1 MATYSINLHDGSLD
15 KPPDVIV
22 GIDLGTTNSLV
33 AYMRQGQPLC
43 VRGADGQHTL
53 VPSVVHFAPDGS
65 ILVGDAAKEKLL
77 VDPAHT
83 IYSVKRLMGKSY
95 RDVQGAEGFFGYQ
108 ILSDDTDSLV
118 KIRVRDRFYTPIE
131 LSALIL
137 RELKMR
143 VETELNAPV
152 TRAVI
157 TVPAYFNDNQRQA
170 TRDAGRLAGLD
181 VLRIINEPTAA
192 ALAYG
197 IGGSALAFREEGSP
211 PLPPREGGEYI
222 PPGNA
227 GDDKANSNISVNA
240 ASSHDIK
247 EDISIPPPL
256 RGGQGGPTAE
266 LVAVYDLGG
275 GTFDLSI
282 LRIHDGIFE
291 LLATNGDTFLGGD
304 DFDRAIIDHW
314 LQQLGLSTAQ
324 VDADKTLGQTI
335 RLLAES
341 AKKRLSTTDN
351 FESELHGQ
359 KVQLSKTEFERLIQP
374 FVQRTLDCCRLAL
387 RDAGLAVE
395 QLEKVVMVGGS
406 TQVPAVK
413 AAVAALFGRPVYDQ
427 VNPYEVVALGAAIQA
442 DVLAGN
448 QQDVLLLDVT
458 PLSLGIETVGGLIDV
473 IIPRNSKVPTKAA
486 RQYTTSVD
494 GQKNLKIAVFQGERD
509 LVAHNRKLG
518 EFILRDIPPM
528 PAGLPKIDIQFIL
541 NADGILTVRARELR
555 SNLEQLIEIR
565 PTYGITEEEMA
576 LMLLDSIAHAQGDMK
591 IRSLLEARNEAN
603 NLLLSGQ
610 KFLAQNEEILSAEE
624 KSNTVAMLETLRLA
638 TGTDDKDAIHRAIEE
653 LNTYTMP
660 LAHRAMDATVLAA
673 MQGKSLA

>member
-1 MATYSINLHDGSLD
+1 M
-15 KPPDVIV
+15 
-22 GIDLGTTNSLV
+22 
-33 AYMRQGQPLC
+33 
-43 VRGADGQHTL
+43 
-53 VPSVVHFAPDGS
+53 
-65 ILVGDAAKEKLL
+65 
-77 VDPAHT
+77 
-83 IYSVKRLMGKSY
+83 
-95 RDVQGAEGFFGYQ
+95 
-108 ILSDDTDSLV
+108 
-118 KIRVRDRFYTPIE
+118 
-131 LSALIL
+131 
-137 RELKMR
+137 
-143 VETELNAPV
+143 
-152 TRAVI
+152 
-157 TVPAYFNDNQRQA
+157 
-170 TRDAGRLAGLD
+170 
-181 VLRIINEPTAA
+181 
-192 ALAYG
+192 
-197 IGGSALAFREEGSP
+197 
-211 PLPPREGGEYI
+211 
-222 PPGNA
+222 
-227 GDDKANSNISVNA
+227 
-240 ASSHDIK
+240 
-247 EDISIPPPL
+247 
-256 RGGQGGPTAE
+256 
-266 LVAVYDLGG
+266 
-275 GTFDLSI
+275 
-282 LRIHDGIFE
+282 
-291 LLATNGDTFLGGD
+291 
-304 DFDRAIIDHW
+304 
-314 LQQLGLSTAQ
+314 
-324 VDADKTLGQTI
+324 DADKTLGQTI

-541 NADGILTVRARELR
+541 NADGILMVRARELR

-624 KSNTVAMLETLRLA
+624 KSNTVSMLETLRLA